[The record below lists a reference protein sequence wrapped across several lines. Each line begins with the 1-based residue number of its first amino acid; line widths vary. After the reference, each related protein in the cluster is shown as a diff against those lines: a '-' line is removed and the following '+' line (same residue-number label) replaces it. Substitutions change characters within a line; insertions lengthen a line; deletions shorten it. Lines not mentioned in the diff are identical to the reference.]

1 MAIMIILMKKQR
13 LMKHLSDIATDKGVE
28 LRLSRQGKHEVWLF
42 GAERLVIPRHN
53 EIDEYT
59 AMAIIRQARE
69 SARRSVL

>member
-1 MAIMIILMKKQR
+1 MRKQR
-13 LMKHLSDIATDKGVE
+13 LMKELRQVARNKGVG
-28 LRLSRQGKHEVWLF
+28 LRRLRQGRHEVWLF

-69 SARRSVL
+69 SSRRSVL